1 MAKKI
6 VWNWEQIDECTKRV
20 KVMGGWLVQTGVL
33 TKNSCALSTVFLEDR
48 DHQWQPIEPY
58 VDPQVVKANLAK
70 DFKD

>member
-6 VWNWEQIDECTKRV
+6 VWNWEQIDESTKRV
-20 KVMGGWLVQTGVL
+20 KVMGGWLIHTTVT
-33 TKNSCALSTVFLEDR
+33 TKNSCATNTIYLHDQ
-48 DHQWQPIEPY
+48 DWQWQPVEPY